1 MPYVRILGFVTLL
14 LRLVMSALPPAAAAT
29 PMPAD
34 QAFQLRAQL
43 DEEEGIEL
51 NWTIAPG
58 YYLYRDRI
66 VVMLDGRRIR
76 IATEKGESKDD
87 PNFGMV
93 EVYHGAGGATVP
105 AELLPEK
112 GRIVV
117 TYQGCGENTICYPP
131 ISKTVD
137 LATLLI
143 EEAPAGVGAA
153 PAGSETASASSDTS
167 SGVSTSGV
175 STWAPPQGGTETEAG
190 MFSGGLVSTVLAFLG
205 FGLLLSFTPC
215 VFPMIPILSG
225 MLARADAGL
234 SMARSF
240 VLSASYVVAMAA
252 AYGVLGVVVAWTG
265 ENLQAALQTPSAVLA
280 MSGVFVALALS
291 MFGLYELQLPQSL
304 TARLTAAAGSR
315 GSIGSA
321 ALLGF
326 GSALIVGPCVTPPL
340 AAALVFV
347 AQTGEVARGSLALF
361 ALGLGMGL
369 PLIAFGVLG
378 ARVLPRSG
386 AWLSRVKH
394 IFGFIFVGLAI
405 WMASRALP
413 VALTAT
419 AWGALFI
426 AVGLYLDV
434 PSLLEAPRW
443 RSAGL
448 MRATA
453 GVLALFYGCVLVIG
467 AALSDY
473 GPLQPLVSAG
483 LVASA
488 SDARASDAFQV
499 VSNEADLDK
508 AIELGR
514 RQGKSIM
521 VDFSADWCTE
531 CRLMERNIFAQDAV
545 RQQLR
550 DLLLIRADLT
560 HFDTSSKKL
569 MRRFAVVGPPTVVF
583 LNPDGREIT
592 DARVVG
598 DVGVSGFLNKL
609 AKASRV

>member
-1 MPYVRILGFVTLL
+1 MPYVRIFGFVTLL
-14 LRLVMSALPPAAAAT
+14 LRLLASAGPVLAAT

-51 NWTIAPG
+51 TWTIAPG
-58 YYLYRDRI
+58 YYLYRDKI
-66 VVMLDGRRIR
+66 VVTLDGKRVR
-76 IATEKGESKDD
+76 IATEKGEPKDD
-87 PNFGMV
+87 PNFGIT
-93 EVYHGAGGATVP
+93 EVYHAGTTATVP
-105 AELLPEK
+105 AELLPET
-112 GRIVV
+112 GRIIV

-131 ISKTVD
+131 IAKTID

-143 EEAPAGVGAA
+143 GDASNGGAA
-153 PAGSETASASSDTS
+153 PNS
-167 SGVSTSGV
+167 SGGADDDSESGL
-175 STWAPPQGGTETEAG
+175 SSWGPTADAGAGAG
-190 MFSGGLVSTVLAFLG
+190 MLGGSLLTTVLAFLG

-225 MLARADAGL
+225 MLARADSRL
-234 SMARSF
+234 SVMRSF
-240 VLSASYVVAMAA
+240 VLSASYVVAMAL
-252 AYGVLGVVVAWTG
+252 AYGTLGIFVAWSG
-265 ENLQAALQTPSAVLA
+265 ENLQTLLQTPLAVLA
-280 MSGVFVALALS
+280 MSALFAALALS
-291 MFGLYELQLPQSL
+291 MFGLYELQLPQAW
-304 TARLTAAAGSR
+304 TARLAASAGNQ
-315 GSIGSA
+315 GSVGGA
-321 ALLGF
+321 ALLGY

-347 AQTGEVARGSLALF
+347 AQTGEVTRGSLALF

-394 IFGFIFVGLAI
+394 IFGFVFVGLAI
-405 WMASRALP
+405 WMASRVIP

-419 AWGALFI
+419 AWGAMFI
-426 AVGLYLDV
+426 AIGLYLDV
-434 PSLLEAPRW
+434 PRLFEAPRW

-448 MRATA
+448 ARAGA

-473 GPLQPLVSAG
+473 GPLQPLVSIGVVATSAEAG
-483 LVASA
+483 SA
-488 SDARASDAFQV
+488 DGFQV
-499 VSNEADLDK
+499 VSNEADLDR
-508 AIELGR
+508 AIDLGR
-514 RQGKSIM
+514 QQGRGIM

-531 CRLMERNIFAQDAV
+531 CRLMERNIFARDEV

-550 DLLLIRADLT
+550 GMLLIRADLT
-560 HFDTSSKKL
+560 HYDLSSKSL
-569 MRRFAVVGPPTVVF
+569 MQRFAVVGPPTVVF
-583 LNPDGREIT
+583 LNPDGSEIR

-598 DVGVSGFLNKL
+598 DVGVDNFLDKV
-609 AKASRV
+609 ARASRT